1 MSWHL
6 QNQVCANADQ
16 GVYKS
21 ATQFA
26 VMRALASFADNDGE
40 RCFPSLAALATR
52 SQCNERTVKRVLK
65 KFRRNNWIA
74 VTRTGRS
81 NQYRILEHRCV
92 APPEREVMVSYQIG
106 QAVPSDGTQSPIRG
120 DTESHYSYQ
129 GLSSETTHQEPPPKP
144 PKGVVVVFDFEEEE
158 ATKEKTLKD
167 APPLRADQS
176 TRHSFVTP
184 LLGENPSGFAPRF
197 PSATRGGLEDGC
209 SAPDAAPDILERL
222 QALARERGLP
232 QSDAEAV
239 HDDWLKDHQLRD
251 AESLFEYRHKKGW
264 LPSQLKVSLEVAR
277 EAARKA
283 RWERYQ

>member
-1 MSWHL
+1 VSWHL

-16 GVYKS
+16 GFYKS

-26 VMRALASFADNDGE
+26 VMRALASFADNDGG
-40 RCFPSLAALATR
+40 RCFPSLAKLATR
-52 SQCNERTVKRVLK
+52 SQCSQPTVKRVLK
-65 KFRRNNWIA
+65 RFRQNNWIA
-74 VTRTGRS
+74 VKRTGRS
-81 NQYRILEHRCV
+81 NQYQILKHGCV
-92 APPEREVMVSYQIG
+92 MPQGKEAIVTLQIDQTDPSDRSQRPIRKITVTNDSYQAISSPTTHPPPEG
-106 QAVPSDGTQSPIRG
+106 
-120 DTESHYSYQ
+120 
-129 GLSSETTHQEPPPKP
+129 
-144 PKGVVVVFDFEEEE
+144 GVVVDFDFEEEE
-158 ATKEKTLKD
+158 VTKEKTLRD
-167 APPLRADQS
+167 APALKADQPRS
-176 TRHSFVTP
+176 HSFVTP

-264 LPSQLKVSLEVAR
+264 LPSQLKVSREVAR